1 MSAAAR
7 RLRFGAITAAVVLS
21 TLACAVM
28 VNILAAR
35 LTRPIDVTATGEHR
49 LSPRTTAILARLGEG
64 FEIILAADA
73 RALDRDLRRD
83 LSDVLDQFAR
93 AGVGVHVIDTGA
105 DAGHEEYR
113 NLLRQLA
120 ERDRPAVEAI
130 AGAAEN
136 ALGGLLFAADALERG
151 VSPALAAVAEA
162 LPHEPAF
169 EPVRATLDQ
178 RAGAARIAARELRRA
193 AEEARATLSADPFGV
208 GVAAVDRGAAMVRE
222 AGAPA
227 AAQFDDLAR
236 ELRQFAAVEE
246 LPSAARER
254 ASMLAA
260 DLAGVRDRLL
270 LVLDPLGRMQRPAFL
285 RIAEALGS
293 RDAALIV
300 GPPAAGLTAVD
311 LADLAGAPTAVD
323 AGGTAR
329 ADVRR
334 RTEELFASAL
344 ASLVDPARPIVVFIH
359 GEPRPFFDK
368 TPLFT
373 ALLERLALRGIDTI
387 EWAVLQ
393 TPDPPRLAALNPD
406 RARPVVYVSLAPDST
421 AGAGPAGEA
430 TGAQR
435 AQALGRALARLAD
448 DGAPLLLSINPS
460 VLPTYGDIDPVS
472 AVTRRFGIRAESGRP
487 ILRAR
492 AGARA
497 TVDPDMILQPVPD
510 TEAKHPIVGA
520 VRGLPAFFGWVT
532 PLFVDAAAPGAGG
545 AGEVI
550 YRIEPSDEL
559 WSETQWLRL
568 WQTPADQRPFIPDP
582 PAFDPARDARDGPW
596 GVVVAAERREEGA
609 LRRMVVVASNNWYAD
624 FVTQARTVV
633 DGRAVPRF
641 PGNAELF
648 EAAVLWLAG
657 QDSLI
662 AQSPLSRSLPL
673 IQNLGERRVAL
684 IRLLVIAVLPLAVL
698 LIGLL
703 YRAVRG

>member
-35 LTRPIDVTATGEHR
+35 LTRPFDVTATGEHR
-49 LSPRTTAILARLGEG
+49 LAPRTASVLARLGEG

-93 AGVGVHVIDTGA
+93 AGVGVYFIDTGA
-105 DAGHEEYR
+105 DSGHEEYR
-113 NLLRQLA
+113 RLLRRLA
-120 ERDRPAVEAI
+120 ERDRPAVEQI

-162 LPHEPAF
+162 LPHERAF

-193 AEEARATLSADPFGV
+193 AELARDTLAADPFGV
-208 GVAAVDRGAAMVRE
+208 GVPAVDRGAATVRE
-222 AGAPA
+222 AGASA
-227 AAQFDDLAR
+227 AAQIDDLAR

-246 LPSAARER
+246 LPAAARER

-260 DLAGVRDRLL
+260 DLAGLRDRLL
-270 LVLDPLGRMQRPAFL
+270 LLLDPLGRLKRPAFL

-300 GPPAAGLTAVD
+300 GPPEVGLTAVD

-334 RTEELFASAL
+334 RTEELFVSAL

-393 TPDPPRLAALNPD
+393 SPDPPRLSALNPD

-421 AGAGPAGEA
+421 SGAGPAGEA

-460 VLPTYGDIDPVS
+460 VLPTYGDVDPVS
-472 AVTRRFGIRAESGRP
+472 AVARRFGVRAESGRP

-497 TVDPDMILQPVPD
+497 TVEADMILQPVPD
-510 TEAKHPIVGA
+510 AHANHPIAGA

-532 PLFVDAAAPGAGG
+532 PLFIDAAPAPGA
-545 AGEVI
+545 AREVI
-550 YRIEPSDEL
+550 YRIEPGDEL

-609 LRRMVVVASNNWYAD
+609 LRRMVVVGSNNWYAD

-633 DGRAVPRF
+633 DGRAVPRY

-657 QDSLI
+657 QDALV

-684 IRLLVIAVLPLAVL
+684 IRLLVIAVLPLGVL
-698 LIGLL
+698 LLGLL
-703 YRAVRG
+703 YRAARG